1 MVKIEQ
7 GVFVYLYVFRN
18 VYLHTVITTNE
29 KEVMDLKENKGRFEE
44 RKGKREMIELY
55 YYLKKSLL
63 F

>member
-1 MVKIEQ
+1 M
-7 GVFVYLYVFRN
+7 YVFRN
-18 VYLHTVITTNE
+18 VYLHTVITTHE